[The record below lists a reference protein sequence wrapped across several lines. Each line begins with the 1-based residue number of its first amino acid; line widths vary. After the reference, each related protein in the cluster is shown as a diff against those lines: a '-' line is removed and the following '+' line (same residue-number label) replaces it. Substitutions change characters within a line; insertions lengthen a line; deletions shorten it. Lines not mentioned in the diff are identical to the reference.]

1 MNNQVLQSYVTHG
14 PLTKHQVLEKASEI
28 LAEKMIHGDVFGS
41 PSDTKSFLECKL
53 GHYER
58 EVFSVLLLDNRHRL
72 ISFQKL
78 FYGTIDSASI
88 YPREVVKAVL
98 HANAA
103 AVMFAHNHPS
113 GNAEP
118 STADKLITERLVDAL
133 KLIDVK
139 VLDHIIVGHNS
150 VSFAERGLL

>member
-1 MNNQVLQSYVTHG
+1 MNQQVLQSYVTQG

-28 LAEKMIHGDVFGS
+28 LAEKMFNSDVFES
-41 PSDTKSFLECKL
+41 VSETKAFLEFKL

-58 EVFSVLLLDNRHRL
+58 EVFSILLLDNRHRL
-72 ISFQKL
+72 ISFQEL

-103 AVMFAHNHPS
+103 AVIFAHNHPS
-113 GNAEP
+113 GDAEP
-118 STADKLITERLVDAL
+118 STADKLITQRLVDSL

-139 VLDHIIVGHNS
+139 VLDHIVVGHNS

>member
-1 MNNQVLQSYVTHG
+1 MNHQVLQSYVTQG

-28 LAEKMIHGDVFGS
+28 LAEKMFNSDVFES
-41 PSDTKSFLECKL
+41 VSETKAFLEFKL

-58 EVFSVLLLDNRHRL
+58 EVFSILLLDNRHRL

-98 HANAA
+98 NANAA
-103 AVMFAHNHPS
+103 AVIFAHNHPS

-133 KLIDVK
+133 RLIDVK
-139 VLDHIIVGHNS
+139 VLDHIVVGHNS

>member
-1 MNNQVLQSYVTHG
+1 MNQQVLQSYVTQG

-28 LAEKMIHGDVFGS
+28 LAEKMFNSDVFES
-41 PSDTKSFLECKL
+41 VSETKAFLEVKL
-53 GHYER
+53 GLYER
-58 EVFSVLLLDNRHRL
+58 EVFSILLLDNRHRL

-98 HANAA
+98 KANAA
-103 AVMFAHNHPS
+103 AVIFAHNHPS

-118 STADKLITERLVDAL
+118 STADKLITEKLVDAL
-133 KLIDVK
+133 RLIDVK
-139 VLDHIIVGHNS
+139 VLDHIVVGHHS